1 MKRILFA
8 LMTVAIVAGLVA
20 GGTVAHF
27 SDQEITGAGFTAGTL
42 DLKPDDENIDPYIIA
57 DMNPCKWY
65 KDDFWVRNNGNKDG
79 TLTLHLRDLVQGNGT
94 DTEPELEL
102 VQELGLTE
110 NPYNIS
116 TQIDVIIIYCHYEN
130 VLHVVEGA
138 ASWQEAVGML
148 LDYDPGIGE
157 HIKAAG
163 KLIDLICE
171 DILLQVVMKQYE
183 TVLFQMLVHLE
194 QPDDINLY
202 QGDTCQFNRVFNLV
216 ELQW

>member
-8 LMTVAIVAGLVA
+8 LMTVAIVAALVA

-42 DLKPDDENIDPYIIA
+42 DLKPDDEDIDPYIIA

-65 KDDFWVRNNGNKDG
+65 KDDFLVRNGGNKDG
-79 TLTLHLRDLVQGNGT
+79 TLTLHLMDLVEGDGVN
-94 DTEPELEL
+94 TEPEIEAGG
-102 VQELGLTE
+102 VGVDD
-110 NPYNIS
+110 IS
-116 TQIDVIIIYCHYEN
+116 TQIDVIIIYCYHEN

-138 ASWQEAVGML
+138 ASWQEAERML
-148 LDYDPGIGE
+148 IAYDPGLE
-157 HIKAAG
+157 DNIKAAG
-163 KLIDLICE
+163 KLTDIICQ
-171 DILLQVVMKQYE
+171 DILLQGRMTPRE

-194 QPDDINLY
+194 QPADINKY
-202 QGDTCQFNRVFNLV
+202 QGDTCEFNRVFNLV